1 MDLRPLIRTIPDFP
15 REGVMFRDI
24 TTLFAHGAGFAHAVD
39 GMTAPFADSA
49 IDVVAAIEA
58 RGFIPGGAVARQLQA
73 AFVAIRKK
81 GKLPRRAI
89 GEDYELEYGIDRI
102 EIHDDAVREGARVL
116 VVDDL
121 IATGGTARAAVRLLR
136 RANADIVGASF
147 VIDLPALGGADRV
160 RQLGV
165 PCHSLVSF

>member
-1 MDLRPLIRTIPDFP
+1 MAR
-15 REGVMFRDI
+15 
-24 TTLFAHGAGFAHAVD
+24 ASAHAVD

-121 IATGGTARAAVRLLR
+121 IATGGTAMAAVRLLR
-136 RANADIVGASF
+136 RANANIVGGQLRDRSPRPRWRRPRPPTRRS
-147 VIDLPALGGADRV
+147 LPLPRQLLTTSISSARV
-160 RQLGV
+160 RRNG
-165 PCHSLVSF
+165 PLVRSAIPVSTRV